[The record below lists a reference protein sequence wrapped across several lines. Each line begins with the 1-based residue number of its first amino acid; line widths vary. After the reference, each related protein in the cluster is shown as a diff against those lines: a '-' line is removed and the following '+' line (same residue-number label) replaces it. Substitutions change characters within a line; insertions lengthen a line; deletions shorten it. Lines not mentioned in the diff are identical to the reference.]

1 MSAVVALQRERV
13 LRSLTVAGI
22 IGVAIVVVLK
32 VEHLLV
38 SAVLAFVMN
47 YLLAPFVNAMERN
60 GLNRKVAVT
69 GVFMLLAVLLTAII
83 LLVLPL
89 VSRQMSNL
97 QNQWPLIVDA
107 AERLL
112 TLTEN
117 RINDFSLK
125 GYSVDISQSAG
136 RALSTYSG
144 RLFKELPQ
152 MISSSLSVI
161 VLAPFLAFFML
172 LDGQSVAKNLMAL
185 VPNHLFEAALNL
197 KHQINLQLGDFI
209 RARLLEAVIVGGV
222 VWCGLVLI
230 DFPYA
235 FVLAGFAGLTNL
247 IPYIGPFL
255 GAVPAFLIAWVEG
268 PSGWLFLMIAAV
280 YLAAQ
285 LIDNFLIIPLLVA
298 KIVDLHPVIVVLVI
312 IIGAQIGGLI
322 GMIISIPVACIIKL
336 TIYAVY
342 GHVLEFRNG

>member
-1 MSAVVALQRERV
+1 
-13 LRSLTVAGI
+13 
-22 IGVAIVVVLK
+22 
-32 VEHLLV
+32 
-38 SAVLAFVMN
+38 
-47 YLLAPFVNAMERN
+47 
-60 GLNRKVAVT
+60 
-69 GVFMLLAVLLTAII
+69 
-83 LLVLPL
+83 
-89 VSRQMSNL
+89 
-97 QNQWPLIVDA
+97 
-107 AERLL
+107 
-112 TLTEN
+112 
-117 RINDFSLK
+117 
-125 GYSVDISQSAG
+125 
-136 RALSTYSG
+136 
-144 RLFKELPQ
+144 
-152 MISSSLSVI
+152 
-161 VLAPFLAFFML
+161 
-172 LDGQSVAKNLMAL
+172 
-185 VPNHLFEAALNL
+185 
-197 KHQINLQLGDFI
+197 
-209 RARLLEAVIVGGV
+209 V

-255 GAVPAFLIAWVEG
+255 GAVPAFLIAWVED
-268 PSGWLFLMIAAV
+268 PSGWLFLMIATV